1 MTALHSER
9 RPDWLAHAVY
19 QQHESNS
26 VQRPVGAVSQTAP
39 AVMAAHHKKLV
50 SASEREASSMPVL
63 TLDDLE
69 HVAAVVAIAA
79 VYIQTT

>member
-1 MTALHSER
+1 M
-9 RPDWLAHAVY
+9 AHAVY

-26 VQRPVGAVSQTAP
+26 VQRPVGAVSQTA
-39 AVMAAHHKKLV
+39 VHHKKLV

-69 HVAAVVAIAA
+69 HVAAVVSIAP